1 MSIRKRVDLE
11 PEKLDRELPPM
22 IWVTSDETRDEF
34 DQCARSMVGMSGE
47 EFLRRLDA
55 GEYADIPDDREHRAI
70 IELGMM
76 ATLGR

>member
-1 MSIRKRVDLE
+1 MSVPKRIESDIDDDGFV
-11 PEKLDRELPPM
+11 LPPM
-22 IWVTSDETRDEF
+22 IWATSDETREEF
-34 DQCARSMVGMSGE
+34 DQRAREMVGMSGE

-55 GEYADIPDDREHRAI
+55 GEFADIPDDREHRAI